1 MWNIYRERSSD
12 LSFAIHCL
20 FCKAISSKEFQL
32 WVERVINDTEFDNI
46 PLYMFDLVTFDDYL
60 SELTQVIGF
69 VPHSELNDKEEDA
82 ILGITF
88 LRGIDIYDP
97 RIGKE
102 EAIKLLRD
110 NPHIYEKY
118 KIFFPFIKLPELNAD
133 VSK

>member
-1 MWNIYRERSSD
+1 M
-12 LSFAIHCL
+12 
-20 FCKAISSKEFQL
+20 

-88 LRGIDIYDP
+88 LRGIDIYNP

-110 NPHIYEKY
+110 NSHIYEKY